1 MYMDLAVLC
10 SCIGRK
16 GMFFHACMRAVIR
29 QDRYAMDL
37 SLYRSEQQLVKWSQL
52 DQHIAKIVYYYQ
64 NKLEST
70 RICTRITFCRGGSLF
85 AAKSDPAG
93 SIIATKSDPAGSL
106 FTRINY
112 CVTGPIPPEAEKK
125 SAENEPCSI
134 SRTRSSYARHV
145 SN

>member
-52 DQHIAKIVYYYQ
+52 DQHIAKISNNYQ
-64 NKLEST
+64 KNLNRRE
-70 RICTRITFCRGGSLF
+70 FVPGSLF
-85 AAKSDPAG
+85 AEADHFLQPKVIRPDQLLQLKVIRPDHFLPG
-93 SIIATKSDPAGSL
+93 SIFA
-106 FTRINY
+106 
-112 CVTGPIPPEAEKK
+112 
-125 SAENEPCSI
+125 
-134 SRTRSSYARHV
+134 
-145 SN
+145 